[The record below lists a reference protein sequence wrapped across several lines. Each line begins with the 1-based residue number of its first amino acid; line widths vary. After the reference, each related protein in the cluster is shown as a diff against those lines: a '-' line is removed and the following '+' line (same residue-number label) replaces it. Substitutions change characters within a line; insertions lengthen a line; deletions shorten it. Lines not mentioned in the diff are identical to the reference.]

1 MWIATGG
8 YCGFFPLAPGTVG
21 SAVAIFPAFL
31 LSLVPASVGW
41 VLLGIVCLVSVWA
54 ADRAET
60 ISGCDDPGFI
70 VIDEI
75 AGMMVTL
82 FGHPFT
88 IGIVLVGFFLFRI
101 LDVLKPF
108 PIGFLESKVPGGAGV
123 VVDDVA
129 AGILGNGLLH
139 VAVMCRLL

>member
-8 YCGFFPLAPGTVG
+8 YCGFFPFAPGTVG
-21 SAVAIFPAFL
+21 SAVALLPAFL
-31 LSLVPASVGW
+31 LSLVPPSAGW
-41 VLLGIVCLVSVWA
+41 LLLLIVCIVSVWA
-54 ADRAET
+54 ADRAGM
-60 ISGCDDPGFI
+60 ISGCEDPGFI

-88 IGIVLVGFFLFRI
+88 IGVVLAGFVLFRI

-108 PIGFLESKVPGGAGV
+108 PIGFLEARVPGGAGV

-129 AGILGNGLLH
+129 AGIFGNGILHLAAMCHLL
-139 VAVMCRLL
+139 

>member
-1 MWIATGG
+1 MLL
-8 YCGFFPLAPGTVG
+8 LA
-21 SAVAIFPAFL
+21 
-31 LSLVPASVGW
+31 
-41 VLLGIVCLVSVWA
+41 VCLVSIWA

-88 IGIVLVGFFLFRI
+88 IGIVLAGFFLFRI

-108 PIGFLESKVPGGAGV
+108 PIGLLEKKVPGGAGV
-123 VVDDVA
+123 VVDDVV
-129 AGILGNGLLH
+129 AGMLGNGILHLAAMCHLL
-139 VAVMCRLL
+139 

>member
-1 MWIATGG
+1 M
-8 YCGFFPLAPGTVG
+8 
-21 SAVAIFPAFL
+21 
-31 LSLVPASVGW
+31 
-41 VLLGIVCLVSVWA
+41 
-54 ADRAET
+54 
-60 ISGCDDPGFI
+60 ISGCEDPGFI

-88 IGIVLVGFFLFRI
+88 IGVVLAGFVLFRI

-108 PIGFLESKVPGGAGV
+108 PIGFLEARVPGGAGV

-129 AGILGNGLLH
+129 AGIFGNGILHLAAMCHLL
-139 VAVMCRLL
+139 

>member
-8 YCGFFPLAPGTVG
+8 YCGFFPFAPGTVG
-21 SAVAIFPAFL
+21 SAVALLPAFL
-31 LSLVPASVGW
+31 LSLLPSSAGW
-41 VLLGIVCLVSVWA
+41 LLLLIVCIVSVWA
-54 ADRAET
+54 ADRAGM
-60 ISGCDDPGFI
+60 ISGCEDPGFI

-88 IGIVLVGFFLFRI
+88 IGVVLAGFVLFRI

-108 PIGFLESKVPGGAGV
+108 PIGFLEARVPGGAGV

-129 AGILGNGLLH
+129 AGIFGNGILHLAAMCHLL
-139 VAVMCRLL
+139 